1 MRSALLSYVL
11 LGTLA
16 GLSLWLLLSLQAT
29 LRTDAE
35 PGAEGPALILD
46 WFVATRMDGNGR
58 RQYTLSAPHL
68 VRLPDERG
76 TEVEAP
82 RFALYRHDGTQD
94 WAIEAEQGWLDADHD
109 IALLKREVV
118 ARRVATGNHP
128 PLTIQTRDLVY
139 RPPHNT
145 LASDAP
151 VRLETPTGWQ
161 RGVGLRV
168 DLEAQR
174 LVLLREVTGE
184 YAPPAP

>member
-1 MRSALLSYVL
+1 MRSALLTYAL

-29 LRTDAE
+29 LRPEADT
-35 PGAEGPALILD
+35 GAAGPTLILD
-46 WFVATRMDGNGR
+46 WFVATRMDAEGR

-82 RFALYRHDGTQD
+82 RFALYRPDGTQD
-94 WAIEAEQGWLDADHD
+94 WAIEAERGWLDADRD
-109 IALLKREVV
+109 LALLRHEVV
-118 ARRVATGNHP
+118 ARRVATADHP
-128 PLTIQTRDLVY
+128 PLTVHTRDLIY
-139 RPPHNT
+139 RPPHET
-145 LASDAP
+145 LATDSP

-161 RGVGLRV
+161 RGVGLRA
-168 DLEAQR
+168 DLGAQR

-184 YAPPAP
+184 YAPPER